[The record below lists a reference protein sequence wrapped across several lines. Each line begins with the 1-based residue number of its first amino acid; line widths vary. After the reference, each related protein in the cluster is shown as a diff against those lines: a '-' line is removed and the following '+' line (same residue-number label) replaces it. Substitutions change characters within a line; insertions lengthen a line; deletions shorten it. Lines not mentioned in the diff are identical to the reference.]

1 MDYKTR
7 VFSLFQLVGIAAMDA
22 FAAVAWERGQTE
34 MAVIG
39 TVVVLCV
46 VAGVWRSRSNVSR
59 KLGLMLEAIVNED
72 YSFRFPARG
81 KMARTNGYLN
91 SVLNRYAEQVAKTHH
106 ELAAHESFNE
116 LVMENVHTGI
126 VVLDER
132 CNVVRCNSMALTL
145 LGLSAFSRLAQLER
159 YGHEIVECFRSME
172 PHVQRQLAFKTA
184 QGQKDLWIN
193 VSLLQMEQRQL
204 RVFTLNDIRN
214 VMDENELD
222 AWIKLSH
229 VLTHEIM
236 NAITPV
242 ASLSASL
249 LSKDTWST
257 EQLREGLSVIY
268 TTSQGLL
275 SFVDNYR
282 KFTSLPRPV
291 PVLFYVQELT
301 DELRTLLLV
310 PERIKLE
317 FHLVPEDLLIY
328 ADKHLIRQV
337 LINLVRNA
345 IQAIGEGDGCIRVV
359 AFVQTDERVLIKV
372 SNDGT
377 VIPEEIRSHIFVPF
391 FTTKERGSGIGL
403 SVSRQI
409 MMASGGSLS
418 LLPAGTAGWN
428 TTFVLEFP

>member
-1 MDYKTR
+1 
-7 VFSLFQLVGIAAMDA
+7 
-22 FAAVAWERGQTE
+22 
-34 MAVIG
+34 
-39 TVVVLCV
+39 
-46 VAGVWRSRSNVSR
+46 
-59 KLGLMLEAIVNED
+59 
-72 YSFRFPARG
+72 
-81 KMARTNGYLN
+81 
-91 SVLNRYAEQVAKTHH
+91 
-106 ELAAHESFNE
+106 
-116 LVMENVHTGI
+116 
-126 VVLDER
+126 
-132 CNVVRCNSMALTL
+132 
-145 LGLSAFSRLAQLER
+145 
-159 YGHEIVECFRSME
+159 
-172 PHVQRQLAFKTA
+172 
-184 QGQKDLWIN
+184 
-193 VSLLQMEQRQL
+193 MEQRQL

-301 DELRTLLLV
+301 EELRTLLLV

-345 IQAIGEGDGCIRVV
+345 IQAIGERDGCIRVV

-372 SNDGT
+372 SNDGP

>member
-1 MDYKTR
+1 M
-7 VFSLFQLVGIAAMDA
+7 
-22 FAAVAWERGQTE
+22 
-34 MAVIG
+34 
-39 TVVVLCV
+39 
-46 VAGVWRSRSNVSR
+46 
-59 KLGLMLEAIVNED
+59 
-72 YSFRFPARG
+72 
-81 KMARTNGYLN
+81 
-91 SVLNRYAEQVAKTHH
+91 
-106 ELAAHESFNE
+106 
-116 LVMENVHTGI
+116 
-126 VVLDER
+126 
-132 CNVVRCNSMALTL
+132 
-145 LGLSAFSRLAQLER
+145 
-159 YGHEIVECFRSME
+159 
-172 PHVQRQLAFKTA
+172 
-184 QGQKDLWIN
+184 
-193 VSLLQMEQRQL
+193 
-204 RVFTLNDIRN
+204 
-214 VMDENELD
+214 
-222 AWIKLSH
+222 
-229 VLTHEIM
+229 
-236 NAITPV
+236 
-242 ASLSASL
+242 
-249 LSKDTWST
+249 
-257 EQLREGLSVIY
+257 
-268 TTSQGLL
+268 
-275 SFVDNYR
+275 DNYR

-301 DELRTLLLV
+301 EELRTLLLV

-372 SNDGT
+372 SNDGP